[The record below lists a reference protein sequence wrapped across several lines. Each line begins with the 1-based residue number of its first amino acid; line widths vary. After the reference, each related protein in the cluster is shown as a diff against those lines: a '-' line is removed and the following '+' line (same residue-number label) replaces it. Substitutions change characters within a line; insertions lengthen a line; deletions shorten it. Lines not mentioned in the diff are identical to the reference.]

1 MNQEQ
6 ITESV
11 NAFLASGGII
21 TKLPDEV
28 APKVSDVDLSGNNT
42 CFSGQ
47 YEEWGMSI
55 RSFDTNEDLDS
66 EDLT

>member
-1 MNQEQ
+1 MTQEQ

-11 NAFLASGGII
+11 NAFLANGGII

-28 APKVSDVDLSGNNT
+28 APKVSDVDFSGTASCNG
-42 CFSGQ
+42 GQ

-55 RSFDTNEDLDS
+55 RSFDTNEDLDT